1 MEPSREPGLAEKTR
15 YVIYTTVDHSAEGFV
30 HFEGSRESIY
40 LDSDFAPGDK
50 VKITFEKVT

>member
-1 MEPSREPGLAEKTR
+1 MEPASQPVKEII
-15 YVIYTTVDHSAEGFV
+15 VIFTTVDHAAEGFV

-50 VKITFEKVT
+50 VKITFEKVTP

>member
-1 MEPSREPGLAEKTR
+1 MPQVDTSEKEKTR
-15 YVIYTTVDHSAEGFV
+15 YVIYTTVDHAAEGFV